1 MARTPHRLLAL
12 AGVQLFQVAEES
24 MGPALKPG
32 DGLVTVRLWLPRRG
46 RIVVFDHPDR
56 PGFALV
62 KRIVGLPGERVAI
75 VAGALRVDDVAL
87 SNPWG
92 RGHPGRDGTWDVPP
106 HQVFVLS
113 DARELTRADSREFG
127 PIAVSGLRRVVH
139 VSRRSPSAAT

>member
-1 MARTPHRLLAL
+1 VAWTAHRLLAL

-24 MGPALKPG
+24 MGPALNPG
-32 DGLVTVRLWLPRRG
+32 DGLVTVRLRLPRRG
-46 RIVVFDHPDR
+46 RIVVLDHPDR

-62 KRIVGLPGERVAI
+62 KRIVGLPGETVAI
-75 VAGALRVDDVAL
+75 IDGALRVDNAAL
-87 SNPWG
+87 SEPWA

-113 DARELTRADSREFG
+113 DARELTRADSRGFG

-139 VSRRSPSAAT
+139 VARRGPSPPA